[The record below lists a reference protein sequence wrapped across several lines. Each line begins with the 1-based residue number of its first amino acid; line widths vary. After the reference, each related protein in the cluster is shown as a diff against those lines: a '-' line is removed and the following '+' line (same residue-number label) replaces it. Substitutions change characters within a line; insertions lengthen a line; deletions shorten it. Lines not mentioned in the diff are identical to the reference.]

1 MELHCSLVVCI
12 VIYTRQ
18 EQPKGNTMN
27 TKNMTVAQIETA
39 MRTRLIWIAE
49 GNDIEDDRNA
59 LAELA
64 IAYANLTK

>member
-1 MELHCSLVVCI
+1 
-12 VIYTRQ
+12 
-18 EQPKGNTMN
+18 MN

>member
-1 MELHCSLVVCI
+1 
-12 VIYTRQ
+12 
-18 EQPKGNTMN
+18 MN

-39 MRTRLIWIAE
+39 MKTRLHGIAE
-49 GNDIEDDRNA
+49 GNDLDDDRAA